1 MRITEHITHTSYV
14 HTYIHKCTNIVYF
27 LHTCTY
33 IHKYVYTYPP
43 TCFYIYPC
51 FSYIHICI
59 HIPFLYAYIHTCI
72 YIFMLSTFR
81 QACIQIHTY
90 TSFTNIYTY
99 MPLQDCLIQHS
110 QESLPFSV
118 QRATQRGFS
127 RYTLKMASHSF
138 EKYMGENMS
147 LTAGILDLKRGW
159 EAWISCIVPEL

>member
-1 MRITEHITHTSYV
+1 MCILTYTNAHT
-14 HTYIHKCTNIVYF
+14 
-27 LHTCTY
+27 L
-33 IHKYVYTYPP
+33 YT
-43 TCFYIYPC
+43 
-51 FSYIHICI
+51 SYIHV
-59 HIPFLYAYIHTCI
+59 HIYTYTYTHILPHASTYILASPTYINAYTYLFYMHIYTHV

-127 RYTLKMASHSF
+127 WYTLKMASHSF
-138 EKYMGENMS
+138 LRSIWEK
-147 LTAGILDLKRGW
+147 I
-159 EAWISCIVPEL
+159 CP